1 MSIHELFFHF
11 YFHSPSSSFSFSDIL
26 ITLSRYFRAV
36 RLSSQDLERSK
47 DKEKPY
53 SSIASSN
60 NERRRKKDPLTKV
73 FLYM

>member
-11 YFHSPSSSFSFSDIL
+11 YFHSPSSSFSDIL

-60 NERRRKKDPLTKV
+60 NERRRKKNPLTKV